1 MTLFFVWIVLGWI
14 AGYLIIPLF
23 RRSSEAI
30 SLDLTLGIVGALVGG
45 SLVALLGAAPI
56 SVYGSVLAATL
67 GAMSA
72 LIVYYAIRRF
82 FTSRLA

>member
-1 MTLFFVWIVLGWI
+1 MTLFFVWIALGWM

-30 SLDLTLGIVGALVGG
+30 FLDLTFGILGALAGG

-67 GAMSA
+67 GAMLA
-72 LIVYYAIRRF
+72 LIVYYVIRRF
-82 FTSRLA
+82 LLAG